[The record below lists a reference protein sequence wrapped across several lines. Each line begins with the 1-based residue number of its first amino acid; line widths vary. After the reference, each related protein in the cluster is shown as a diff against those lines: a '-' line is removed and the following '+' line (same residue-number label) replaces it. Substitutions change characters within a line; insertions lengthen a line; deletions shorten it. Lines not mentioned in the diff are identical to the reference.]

1 MNSSEQY
8 GGVRVSE
15 HISDKDINKLC
26 DMVSIFSN
34 LIDYSIKK
42 SNNIEEESGYT
53 IESEHSSQS
62 AGAKAQLYKGADEM
76 RQERKK
82 VLKKGSGNRDIMPS
96 PEEILNYLK
105 TSDMVNFKNRISKIL
120 KSPTFAFKKNSY
132 SFQGKSNTLNKLIS
146 EADVD
151 IGILNLKSGSIKII
165 ENKKNVKRYKFDDR
179 IENLIAFLINNFNEE
194 KSILLNK
201 SADLSIL
208 KKKYKLPTDTT
219 CGFVKFGKD
228 FAVTSKHILGILKVQ
243 QTKLNNQ
250 DVNIIKFVLT
260 YNVHTLL
267 SLKKYHQESLHRYKI
282 NSLEETSRVSN
293 VIKRS
298 IKRKHMTKSLSASA
312 RSSSKSHSKRSNSL
326 PSLPEALPALPP
338 KKSKFAVKK
347 ISKSNTETQ
356 TNNNNSE
363 NSNNVSSNSIKNP
376 ETYANLRF
384 SEKSSSSASST
395 SLKPIQ
401 NLNHDVQYASINV
414 SKLRDEFNNSNL
426 SAFFIKNT
434 GGKITKFDKVGTFVL
449 KSTNFKN
456 IFNIELK
463 TSRSG
468 DTLKKKVFGGNID
481 RDVLNLIK
489 ESTQAYNV
497 NPVFKYKNGLL
508 PLYITDTEIHAKK
521 DGKSK
526 RMNAV
531 AGRKIKSVK
540 KKKKTTKQKTHSKKK
555 ITTK

>member
-179 IENLIAFLINNFNEE
+179 IENLIEFLINNFNEE

-228 FAVTSKHILGILKVQ
+228 FAVTSKHILGIIPKHKQTIIIVKILTMSVVILLKIQ
-243 QTKLNNQ
+243 KL
-250 DVNIIKFVLT
+250 
-260 YNVHTLL
+260 
-267 SLKKYHQESLHRYKI
+267 
-282 NSLEETSRVSN
+282 
-293 VIKRS
+293 
-298 IKRKHMTKSLSASA
+298 M
-312 RSSSKSHSKRSNSL
+312 
-326 PSLPEALPALPP
+326 
-338 KKSKFAVKK
+338 
-347 ISKSNTETQ
+347 
-356 TNNNNSE
+356 
-363 NSNNVSSNSIKNP
+363 
-376 ETYANLRF
+376 
-384 SEKSSSSASST
+384 
-395 SLKPIQ
+395 
-401 NLNHDVQYASINV
+401 
-414 SKLRDEFNNSNL
+414 
-426 SAFFIKNT
+426 
-434 GGKITKFDKVGTFVL
+434 
-449 KSTNFKN
+449 
-456 IFNIELK
+456 
-463 TSRSG
+463 
-468 DTLKKKVFGGNID
+468 
-481 RDVLNLIK
+481 LI
-489 ESTQAYNV
+489 
-497 NPVFKYKNGLL
+497 
-508 PLYITDTEIHAKK
+508 
-521 DGKSK
+521 
-526 RMNAV
+526 
-531 AGRKIKSVK
+531 
-540 KKKKTTKQKTHSKKK
+540 
-555 ITTK
+555 